1 MRWVGGDAGATSARR
16 QRLLR
21 VQSGCYFGKEV
32 GAGSLLGLA
41 FGDGDFPVMHFLG
54 CQGPWS
60 LGINRLMIVLAR
72 TRTGRS
78 VRQQI
83 LLFICETKQSESF
96 LIFS

>member
-1 MRWVGGDAGATSARR
+1 MRWVGGDGGATATRR

-21 VQSGCYFGKEV
+21 VQSGCYFGKKV
-32 GAGSLLGLA
+32 GAGSFLGLA

-78 VRQQI
+78 VRRQI
-83 LLFICETKQSESF
+83 LLFI
-96 LIFS
+96 